1 MSFKKTW
8 NKNIWKGEKMP
19 KGMHL
24 VLGLTSLNTSRKK
37 KPKITKKRMEQ
48 LVEEHRLYNKK
59 MKQTNN
65 RKDMMSFD
73 DFVKRQ
79 FGQVKYKPK
88 KTGTYQP
95 KGMTITR
102 TTSIPNHT
110 IDVKDLQH
118 ACTKPNDDYKKEI
131 SSQYVI
137 GQAYNKSGL
146 QVLTKKETQD
156 PATGKRR

>member
-1 MSFKKTW
+1 
-8 NKNIWKGEKMP
+8 
-19 KGMHL
+19 MHL
-24 VLGLTSLNTSRKK
+24 VLGLTSLDTSRKK
-37 KPKITKKRMEQ
+37 KPKITKKRMKQ

-59 MKQTNN
+59 MKQTKN
-65 RKDMMSFD
+65 RKDMISFD
-73 DFVKRQ
+73 EYLKRQ
-79 FGQVKYKPK
+79 FGQLKYKSK

-95 KGMTITR
+95 TDMVITKS
-102 TTSIPNHT
+102 TPSHT

-146 QVLTKKETQD
+146 QVLTKRETQD

>member
-1 MSFKKTW
+1 
-8 NKNIWKGEKMP
+8 MP

-24 VLGLTSLNTSRKK
+24 VLGLTSLDTSRKK

-59 MKQTNN
+59 CKQTNN
-65 RKDMMSFD
+65 RKDMISFD
-73 DFVKRQ
+73 DYLKRQ

-95 KGMTITR
+95 TDMIITR
-102 TTSIPNHT
+102 NTNTLSHT

-156 PATGKRR
+156 PSTGKRR

>member
-1 MSFKKTW
+1 
-8 NKNIWKGEKMP
+8 MP

-24 VLGLTSLNTSRKK
+24 VLGLTSLDTSRKK

-65 RKDMMSFD
+65 RKDMISFD
-73 DFVKRQ
+73 DYLKRQ

-95 KGMTITR
+95 IDMIITR
-102 TTSIPNHT
+102 NTNTLSHT

>member
-1 MSFKKTW
+1 
-8 NKNIWKGEKMP
+8 MP

-24 VLGLTSLNTSRKK
+24 VLGLTSLDTSRKK

-59 MKQTNN
+59 CKQTNN
-65 RKDMMSFD
+65 RKDMISFD
-73 DFVKRQ
+73 DYLKRQ

-95 KGMTITR
+95 TDMIITR
-102 TTSIPNHT
+102 NTNTLGHT

-131 SSQYVI
+131 SSQYII

-146 QVLTKKETQD
+146 QVLTKKETED

>member
-1 MSFKKTW
+1 
-8 NKNIWKGEKMP
+8 MP

-24 VLGLTSLNTSRKK
+24 VLGMTSLDTRKKK

-48 LVEEHRLYNKK
+48 LVEEHRLYNKQ

-65 RKDMMSFD
+65 RRDMMSFD
-73 DFVKRQ
+73 DYVKRQ

-95 KGMTITR
+95 KDMIITK
-102 TTSIPNHT
+102 TTSIPNRT

>member
-1 MSFKKTW
+1 
-8 NKNIWKGEKMP
+8 MP

-24 VLGLTSLNTSRKK
+24 VLGMTSLDTRKKK

-48 LVEEHRLYNKK
+48 LVEEHRLYNKQ

-65 RKDMMSFD
+65 RRDMMSFD
-73 DFVKRQ
+73 DYVKRQ

-95 KGMTITR
+95 TDMIITR
-102 TTSIPNHT
+102 NTNIPSHT

-118 ACTKPNDDYKKEI
+118 ACTKPNDDYKREI

-146 QVLTKKETQD
+146 QVFTKKETQD
-156 PATGKRR
+156 PTTGKRR

>member
-1 MSFKKTW
+1 
-8 NKNIWKGEKMP
+8 MP

-24 VLGLTSLNTSRKK
+24 VLGMTSLDTRKKK

-48 LVEEHRLYNKK
+48 LVEEHRLYNKQ

-65 RKDMMSFD
+65 RRDMMSFD
-73 DFVKRQ
+73 DYVKRQ

-95 KGMTITR
+95 TDMIITR
-102 TTSIPNHT
+102 NTNIPSHT

-118 ACTKPNDDYKKEI
+118 ACTKPNDDYKREI

-156 PATGKRR
+156 PATGKRRWA

>member
-1 MSFKKTW
+1 
-8 NKNIWKGEKMP
+8 MP

-24 VLGLTSLNTSRKK
+24 VLGLSSLNTKKK

-65 RKDMMSFD
+65 RRDMMSFD
-73 DFVKRQ
+73 DYVKRQ
-79 FGQVKYKPK
+79 FGQVNYKPK

-95 KGMTITR
+95 NDMILTR
-102 TTSIPNHT
+102 TTDIPSRT

-118 ACTKPNDDYKKEI
+118 ACTKPNDDYKREI

-156 PATGKRR
+156 PNTGKRR

>member
-1 MSFKKTW
+1 
-8 NKNIWKGEKMP
+8 MP

-24 VLGLTSLNTSRKK
+24 VLGLTSLDTSRKK

-48 LVEEHRLYNKK
+48 LVEEHRLYNKR

-65 RKDMMSFD
+65 RKDMISFD
-73 DFVKRQ
+73 DYLKRQ

-95 KGMTITR
+95 TDMIITR
-102 TTSIPNHT
+102 NTNTLGHT

-118 ACTKPNDDYKKEI
+118 ACTKPNDDYKREI

-156 PATGKRR
+156 PETGKRR

>member
-1 MSFKKTW
+1 
-8 NKNIWKGEKMP
+8 MP

-24 VLGLTSLNTSRKK
+24 FLGLTSLDTSKKK

-48 LVEEHRLYNKK
+48 LVEEHRLYNKTC
-59 MKQTNN
+59 KQTNN
-65 RKDMMSFD
+65 RRDMMSFD

-79 FGQVKYKPK
+79 FGQVKYKSK

-95 KGMTITR
+95 TSMTIT
-102 TTSIPNHT
+102 TSVPSHT

-118 ACTKPNDDYKKEI
+118 ACTKPNDDYKREI

-146 QVLTKKETQD
+146 QVLTKKETLD
-156 PATGKRR
+156 PNTGKRR

>member
-1 MSFKKTW
+1 MAR
-8 NKNIWKGEKMP
+8 
-19 KGMHL
+19 GMHL
-24 VLGLTSLNTSRKK
+24 VLGMTSLNTSRKK
-37 KPKITKKRMEQ
+37 KPKITKKRMTELIEQ
-48 LVEEHRLYNKK
+48 HRLYNKE

-65 RKDMMSFD
+65 RRDMMSFD
-73 DFVKRQ
+73 DYVKRQ

-88 KTGTYQP
+88 KTGTHQP
-95 KGMTITR
+95 TGMTITR
-102 TTSIPNHT
+102 TTSVPSHT
-110 IDVKDLQH
+110 IDIKDLQH

-146 QVLTKKETQD
+146 QVLTKRETQD

>member
-1 MSFKKTW
+1 M
-8 NKNIWKGEKMP
+8 MP

-24 VLGLTSLNTSRKK
+24 VLGLTSLDTSRKK
-37 KPKITKKRMEQ
+37 KPKITKKRMKQ

-65 RKDMMSFD
+65 RKDMISFD
-73 DFVKRQ
+73 EYLKRQ
-79 FGQVKYKPK
+79 FGQLKYKSK

-95 KGMTITR
+95 TDMVITKS
-102 TTSIPNHT
+102 TPSHT
-110 IDVKDLQH
+110 IDVKDLQY

-131 SSQYVI
+131 SSQYII

-146 QVLTKKETQD
+146 QVLTKRETQD

>member
-1 MSFKKTW
+1 
-8 NKNIWKGEKMP
+8 MP

-24 VLGLTSLNTSRKK
+24 VIGLTSLDTSKKK
-37 KPKITKKRMEQ
+37 KPKITKKRMKQ

-65 RKDMMSFD
+65 RKDMISFD
-73 DFVKRQ
+73 EYLKIQ
-79 FGQVKYKPK
+79 FGQVKYKSK

-95 KGMTITR
+95 TDMVITKS
-102 TTSIPNHT
+102 TPSHT

-146 QVLTKKETQD
+146 QVLTKRETQD

>member
-1 MSFKKTW
+1 
-8 NKNIWKGEKMP
+8 MP

-24 VLGLTSLNTSRKK
+24 VLGLSSLDTRKKK

-48 LVEEHRLYNKK
+48 LVEEHRLYNKQ

-65 RKDMMSFD
+65 RRDMMSFD
-73 DFVKRQ
+73 DYVKRQ

-95 KGMTITR
+95 NDMILTR
-102 TTSIPNHT
+102 TTDIPSRT

-118 ACTKPNDDYKKEI
+118 ACTKPNDDYKREI

-156 PATGKRR
+156 PNTGKRR

>member
-1 MSFKKTW
+1 
-8 NKNIWKGEKMP
+8 MP

-24 VLGLTSLNTSRKK
+24 VLGLTSLDTSRKK
-37 KPKITKKRMEQ
+37 KPKITKKRMKQ

-65 RKDMMSFD
+65 RKDMISFD
-73 DFVKRQ
+73 EYLKIQ
-79 FGQVKYKPK
+79 FGQVKYKSK

-95 KGMTITR
+95 TDMVITKS
-102 TTSIPNHT
+102 TPSHT

-131 SSQYVI
+131 SSQYII

-146 QVLTKKETQD
+146 QVLTKRETQD

>member
-1 MSFKKTW
+1 
-8 NKNIWKGEKMP
+8 MP

-24 VLGLTSLNTSRKK
+24 VLGMTSLDTRKKK

-48 LVEEHRLYNKK
+48 LVEEHRLYNKQ

-65 RKDMMSFD
+65 RRDMMSFD
-73 DFVKRQ
+73 DYLKRQ

-95 KGMTITR
+95 TDMVITR
-102 TTSIPNHT
+102 NKNTSSHT

-118 ACTKPNDDYKKEI
+118 ACTKPNDDYKREI

-146 QVLTKKETQD
+146 QVLTKRETQD

>member
-1 MSFKKTW
+1 
-8 NKNIWKGEKMP
+8 MP

-24 VLGLTSLNTSRKK
+24 VLGLSSLNTKKK

-65 RKDMMSFD
+65 RRDMMSFD
-73 DFVKRQ
+73 DYVKRQ

-95 KGMTITR
+95 TDMIITR
-102 TTSIPNHT
+102 STNIPSHT

-131 SSQYVI
+131 RSQYVI

>member
-1 MSFKKTW
+1 
-8 NKNIWKGEKMP
+8 MP

-24 VLGLTSLNTSRKK
+24 VLGMTSLDTRKKK

-48 LVEEHRLYNKK
+48 LVEEHRLYNKQ

-65 RKDMMSFD
+65 RRDMMSFD
-73 DFVKRQ
+73 DYVKRQ

-95 KGMTITR
+95 TDMIITR
-102 TTSIPNHT
+102 NTNIPSHT

-146 QVLTKKETQD
+146 QVLTKRETQD

>member
-1 MSFKKTW
+1 
-8 NKNIWKGEKMP
+8 MP

-24 VLGLTSLNTSRKK
+24 VLGMTSLDTRKKK

-48 LVEEHRLYNKK
+48 LVEEHRLYNKAC
-59 MKQTNN
+59 KQTNN
-65 RKDMMSFD
+65 RKDMLSFD
-73 DFVKRQ
+73 DYLKRQ
-79 FGQVKYKPK
+79 FGKVKYKPK

-95 KGMTITR
+95 TDMIITR
-102 TTSIPNHT
+102 NTNIPSHT

-146 QVLTKKETQD
+146 QVLTKRETQD

>member
-1 MSFKKTW
+1 
-8 NKNIWKGEKMP
+8 MP

-24 VLGLTSLNTSRKK
+24 VIGLTSLDTSKKK
-37 KPKITKKRMEQ
+37 KPKITKKRMKQ

-65 RKDMMSFD
+65 RKDMISFD
-73 DFVKRQ
+73 EYLKIQ
-79 FGQVKYKPK
+79 FGQVKYKSK

-95 KGMTITR
+95 TDMVITR
-102 TTSIPNHT
+102 NKNTSSHT
-110 IDVKDLQH
+110 IDIKDLQH

-146 QVLTKKETQD
+146 QVLTKRETQD

>member
-1 MSFKKTW
+1 
-8 NKNIWKGEKMP
+8 MP

-24 VLGLTSLNTSRKK
+24 VLGLTSLDTSRKK

-59 MKQTNN
+59 CKQTNN
-65 RKDMMSFD
+65 RKDMISFD
-73 DFVKRQ
+73 DYLKRQ

-95 KGMTITR
+95 TDMIITR
-102 TTSIPNHT
+102 NTNTLSHT

-118 ACTKPNDDYKKEI
+118 ACTKPNNDYKREI

>member
-1 MSFKKTW
+1 
-8 NKNIWKGEKMP
+8 MP
-19 KGMHL
+19 KGMHS
-24 VLGLTSLNTSRKK
+24 VLGMTSLDTRKKK

-48 LVEEHRLYNKK
+48 LVEEHRLYNKQ

-65 RKDMMSFD
+65 RRDMMSFD
-73 DFVKRQ
+73 DYVKRQ

-95 KGMTITR
+95 TDMIITR
-102 TTSIPNHT
+102 NTNIPNLT

-146 QVLTKKETQD
+146 QVLTKRETQD

>member
-1 MSFKKTW
+1 MS
-8 NKNIWKGEKMP
+8 

-65 RKDMMSFD
+65 RKDMISFD
-73 DFVKRQ
+73 NYLKRQ

-95 KGMTITR
+95 KDMIITK
-102 TTSIPNHT
+102 TTSIPNRT

-146 QVLTKKETQD
+146 QVLTKRETQD

>member
-1 MSFKKTW
+1 
-8 NKNIWKGEKMP
+8 MP

-24 VLGLTSLNTSRKK
+24 VLGMTSLDTRKKK

-48 LVEEHRLYNKK
+48 LVEEHRLYNKQ

-65 RKDMMSFD
+65 RRDMMSFD
-73 DFVKRQ
+73 DYVKRQ

-95 KGMTITR
+95 TDMIITR
-102 TTSIPNHT
+102 STNIPSHT

-118 ACTKPNDDYKKEI
+118 ACTKPNDDYKREI

-156 PATGKRR
+156 PNTGKRR

>member
-1 MSFKKTW
+1 
-8 NKNIWKGEKMP
+8 
-19 KGMHL
+19 MHL
-24 VLGLTSLNTSRKK
+24 VLGLTSLDTSRKK
-37 KPKITKKRMEQ
+37 KPKITKKRMKQ

-65 RKDMMSFD
+65 RKDMISFD
-73 DFVKRQ
+73 EYLKRQ
-79 FGQVKYKPK
+79 FGQLKYKSK

-95 KGMTITR
+95 TDMVITKS
-102 TTSIPNHT
+102 TPSHT
-110 IDVKDLQH
+110 IDVKDLQY

-131 SSQYVI
+131 SSQYII

-146 QVLTKKETQD
+146 QVLTKRETQD

>member
-1 MSFKKTW
+1 
-8 NKNIWKGEKMP
+8 MP

-24 VLGLTSLNTSRKK
+24 VLGLSSLNTKKK

-65 RKDMMSFD
+65 RRDMMSFD
-73 DFVKRQ
+73 DYVKRQ

-95 KGMTITR
+95 TDMIITR
-102 TTSIPNHT
+102 NTNIPSHT

-118 ACTKPNDDYKKEI
+118 ACTKPNDDYKREI

>member
-1 MSFKKTW
+1 
-8 NKNIWKGEKMP
+8 MP

-24 VLGLTSLNTSRKK
+24 VLGMTSLDTRKKK

-48 LVEEHRLYNKK
+48 LVEEHRLYNKAC
-59 MKQTNN
+59 KQTNN
-65 RKDMMSFD
+65 RRDMLSFD
-73 DFVKRQ
+73 DYLKRQ

-95 KGMTITR
+95 TDMIITR
-102 TTSIPNHT
+102 NTNIPSLT

-146 QVLTKKETQD
+146 QVLTKRETQD

>member
-1 MSFKKTW
+1 
-8 NKNIWKGEKMP
+8 MP

-24 VLGLTSLNTSRKK
+24 VLGMTSLNTSRKK
-37 KPKITKKRMEQ
+37 KPKITKKRMTELIEQ
-48 LVEEHRLYNKK
+48 HRLYNKE

-65 RKDMMSFD
+65 RRDMMSFD
-73 DFVKRQ
+73 DYVKRQ

-95 KGMTITR
+95 TDMIITR
-102 TTSIPNHT
+102 STNIPSHT

-146 QVLTKKETQD
+146 QVLTKRETQD

>member
-1 MSFKKTW
+1 
-8 NKNIWKGEKMP
+8 MP

-24 VLGLTSLNTSRKK
+24 VLGMTSLDTRKKK

-48 LVEEHRLYNKK
+48 LVEEHRLYNKQ

-65 RKDMMSFD
+65 RRDMMSFD
-73 DFVKRQ
+73 DYVKRQ

-95 KGMTITR
+95 TDMIITR
-102 TTSIPNHT
+102 NTNIPSHT

-137 GQAYNKSGL
+137 CLLYTSPSPR
-146 QVLTKKETQD
+146 D
-156 PATGKRR
+156 S

>member
-1 MSFKKTW
+1 
-8 NKNIWKGEKMP
+8 MP

-24 VLGLTSLNTSRKK
+24 VLGLTSLDTSRKK

-59 MKQTNN
+59 CKQTNN
-65 RKDMMSFD
+65 RKDMISFD
-73 DFVKRQ
+73 DYLKRQ

-95 KGMTITR
+95 TDMIITR
-102 TTSIPNHT
+102 NTNTLSHT

-146 QVLTKKETQD
+146 QVLTKKETED

>member
-1 MSFKKTW
+1 MAR
-8 NKNIWKGEKMP
+8 
-19 KGMHL
+19 GMHL
-24 VLGLTSLNTSRKK
+24 VLGMTSLNTSRKK
-37 KPKITKKRMEQ
+37 KPKITKKRMTE
-48 LVEEHRLYNKK
+48 LVEQHRLYNKE

-65 RKDMMSFD
+65 RRDMMSFD
-73 DFVKRQ
+73 DYVKRQ

-95 KGMTITR
+95 TDMIITR
-102 TTSIPNHT
+102 STNIPSHT

-118 ACTKPNDDYKKEI
+118 ACTKPNDDYKREI

>member
-1 MSFKKTW
+1 
-8 NKNIWKGEKMP
+8 MP

-24 VLGLTSLNTSRKK
+24 VLGLSSLNTKKK

-59 MKQTNN
+59 CKQTNN
-65 RKDMMSFD
+65 RRDMLSFD
-73 DFVKRQ
+73 DYLKRQ

-95 KGMTITR
+95 KDMIITR
-102 TTSIPNHT
+102 NTNIPNLT

-146 QVLTKKETQD
+146 QVLTKRETQD

>member
-1 MSFKKTW
+1 
-8 NKNIWKGEKMP
+8 MP

-24 VLGLTSLNTSRKK
+24 VLGMTSLDTRKKK

-48 LVEEHRLYNKK
+48 LVEEHRLYNKQ

-65 RKDMMSFD
+65 RRDMMSFD
-73 DFVKRQ
+73 DYVKRQ

-95 KGMTITR
+95 NDMILTR
-102 TTSIPNHT
+102 TTDIPSRT

-118 ACTKPNDDYKKEI
+118 ACTKPNDDYKREI

-146 QVLTKKETQD
+146 QVLTKRETQD

>member
-1 MSFKKTW
+1 
-8 NKNIWKGEKMP
+8 MP

-24 VLGLTSLNTSRKK
+24 VIGLTSLDTSKKK
-37 KPKITKKRMEQ
+37 KPKITKKRMKQ

-65 RKDMMSFD
+65 RKDMISFD
-73 DFVKRQ
+73 EYLKIQ
-79 FGQVKYKPK
+79 FGQVKYKSK
-88 KTGTYQP
+88 KTGRYQP
-95 KGMTITR
+95 TDMVITR
-102 TTSIPNHT
+102 NKNTSSHT
-110 IDVKDLQH
+110 IDIKDLQH

-131 SSQYVI
+131 SSQYII

-146 QVLTKKETQD
+146 QVLTKRETQD

>member
-1 MSFKKTW
+1 
-8 NKNIWKGEKMP
+8 MP

-24 VLGLTSLNTSRKK
+24 VIGLTSLDTSKKK
-37 KPKITKKRMEQ
+37 KPKITKKRMKQ

-65 RKDMMSFD
+65 RKDMISFD
-73 DFVKRQ
+73 EYLKIQ
-79 FGQVKYKPK
+79 FGQVKYKSK

-95 KGMTITR
+95 TDMVITKS
-102 TTSIPNHT
+102 TPSHT

-131 SSQYVI
+131 SSQYII

-146 QVLTKKETQD
+146 QVLTKRETQD